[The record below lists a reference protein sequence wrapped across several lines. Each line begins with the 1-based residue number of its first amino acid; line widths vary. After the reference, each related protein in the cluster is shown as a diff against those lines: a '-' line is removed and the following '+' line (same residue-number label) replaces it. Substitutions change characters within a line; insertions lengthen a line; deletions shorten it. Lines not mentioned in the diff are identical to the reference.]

1 MAQELPNEELKKI
14 SKLHRIMAWCP
25 VFPLQNK
32 KKNSINTSKK
42 LLKNSN
48 STYVIVRYFTWKLEF
63 VSNTCG
69 RNTSN
74 LMASQRIKLIGSFNY
89 IPYWLTSFDTLLMK
103 GDSFISIRLWSLS
116 ALDWA
121 LGNNS
126 MEFWDFRFQSF
137 GNSWGNSYTSV
148 YY

>member
-25 VFPLQNK
+25 VFPLQK
-32 KKNSINTSKK
+32 KKENSINTSKK

-48 STYVIVRYFTWKLEF
+48 STYAIVCYFTWKLEF

-74 LMASQRIKLIGSFNY
+74 LMTSQRIKLIGSFNY

-137 GNSWGNSYTSV
+137 GNSWGNSYTPV